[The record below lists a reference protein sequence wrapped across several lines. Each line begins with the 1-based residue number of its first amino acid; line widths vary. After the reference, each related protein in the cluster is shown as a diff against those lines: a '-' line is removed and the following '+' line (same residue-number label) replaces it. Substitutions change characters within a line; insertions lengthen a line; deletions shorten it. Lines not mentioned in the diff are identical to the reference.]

1 VWSIIHGL
9 CQEHV
14 VSNPYVFVVDD
25 DDVVRRSIVKRLTR
39 MNCTV
44 RDFESG
50 ESLLQSMEN
59 PCDIPD
65 VILLDFKMEGM
76 NGVETLKALRETN
89 SSVPVFILT
98 AYAGGM
104 DMSLVEKL
112 GNCEVMLKNVDLTS
126 LRHIVNGA
134 MALKRLR
141 MKAYSDGNSPEC

>member
-1 VWSIIHGL
+1 
-9 CQEHV
+9 
-14 VSNPYVFVVDD
+14 
-25 DDVVRRSIVKRLTR
+25 
-39 MNCTV
+39 
-44 RDFESG
+44 
-50 ESLLQSMEN
+50 
-59 PCDIPD
+59 
-65 VILLDFKMEGM
+65 MEGM

-141 MKAYSDGNSPEC
+141 MKANSDGNSPEC

>member
-1 VWSIIHGL
+1 M
-9 CQEHV
+9 
-14 VSNPYVFVVDD
+14 SNTYVFVVDD
-25 DDVVRRSIVKRLTR
+25 DDVVRRSIVKRLAR

-59 PCDIPD
+59 PRDIPD

-134 MALKRLR
+134 MALKTLR
-141 MKAYSDGNSPEC
+141 MKACSDCQSNER

>member
-1 VWSIIHGL
+1 MWSIIHGI

-112 GNCEVMLKNVDLTS
+112 GNCEVMLKTVDLTS

-134 MALKRLR
+134 MALKKLR
-141 MKAYSDGNSPEC
+141 MKAYSDGNSLEG